1 MMSDTTPDRTAD
13 GTVGTESP
21 DTASQEEGGHAPPQE
36 RIFLVVVDDSP
47 EFSAALRFASR
58 RAANTGG
65 RVALLYV
72 VERGEFEHWMAV
84 GELMREEARQQAEQ
98 VLHRHAAQCKEISG
112 KMPIL
117 HIREGRPRDEL
128 LHLLED
134 EPQISI
140 LVLGADSG
148 GKGPGPLVSYLV
160 GKVSGKLRVPVT
172 IVPGGLT
179 DEQIDALT

>member
-1 MMSDTTPDRTAD
+1 MTDESEA
-13 GTVGTESP
+13 TETHP
-21 DTASQEEGGHAPPQE
+21 QEDAPPAPAPE
-36 RIFLVVVDDSP
+36 RTFLTIVDDSP
-47 EFSAALRFASR
+47 EFGAALRFASR
-58 RAANTGG
+58 RAASTGG

-98 VLHRHAAQCKEISG
+98 VLHRHAALCKEISG

-128 LHLLED
+128 LRLLED
-134 EPQISI
+134 EPQISV

-160 GKVSGKLRVPVT
+160 GKVAGKLRVPVT
-172 IVPGGLT
+172 VVPGGLT